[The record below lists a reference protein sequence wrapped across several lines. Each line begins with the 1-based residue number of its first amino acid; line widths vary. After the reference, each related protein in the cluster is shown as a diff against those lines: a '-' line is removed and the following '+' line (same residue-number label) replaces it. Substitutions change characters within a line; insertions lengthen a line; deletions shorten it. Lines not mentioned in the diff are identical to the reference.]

1 MNMFTNVGLETKR
14 VRLENTLEIYINSL
28 KYIIGI
34 LFFFFHGG
42 EKFKIYLLN
51 FEI

>member
-34 LFFFFHGG
+34 LFFFFPWGG
-42 EKFKIYLLN
+42 EIQNLFTE
-51 FEI
+51 F